1 MISPYTKAALF
12 VLRLA
17 ACGLI
22 IASCGLYATD
32 VFLYLS
38 PQPHPPVSRPV
49 VLALKAMPALA
60 GAALLGKSRAMAA
73 YLTKDLD

>member
-1 MISPYTKAALF
+1 MLTPYAKAALF

-22 IASCGLYATD
+22 LLSLGLYATD
-32 VFLYLS
+32 LFLYLS
-38 PQPHPPVSRPV
+38 PEPHRPISCPS
-49 VLALKAMPALA
+49 VLALKAVPALV
-60 GAALLGKSRAMAA
+60 GAALLGKSKGIAI